1 MRCIYCGA
9 EIKEGC
15 IYCSACGK
23 EAQIVPDYNEFE
35 DDYINGLIGS
45 GAENDK
51 LSREQ
56 QKKARAEKK
65 KKEEL
70 RAKREQQKK
79 IIIISAIVI
88 SLAVIILVIVLVS
101 SIKNKQ
107 NNSFDYQVEQ
117 AEKAE
122 KDDDTAR
129 AVEYYERALLLDKDN
144 IDVRYAL
151 ADIYMDEKETD
162 SAMILYKEIISLD
175 KSQIDSYR
183 QLISIYESKEDYE
196 AIASLAENVSDAKIL
211 ALFDDYIVTPPV
223 FSLDGGTYD
232 SEISVGLSVS
242 SDSTVVYY
250 TTDGKDPI
258 QYGDVFDTD
267 ITFDEEGSYTIK
279 AVAKSDKGLYSDVVS
294 ERYKIEFKEPDLP
307 VVNPDGGT
315 FSAET
320 TVLVEVPAG
329 CEAYYTWDSSDP
341 NIDSEKYA
349 GGIPVPVGNNVLSV
363 VIYNPKTEKFSD
375 VYKGRFVFYN

>member
-23 EAQIVPDYNEFE
+23 EAQIVPDYNAFE
-35 DDYINGLIGS
+35 DDYLNGLIGS
-45 GAENDK
+45 DSDSK
-51 LSREQ
+51 KPSSEQ
-56 QKKARAEKK
+56 LKKARAEKK

-79 IIIISAIVI
+79 IIIISVVVI
-88 SLAVIILVIVLVS
+88 ILAVIILVFAIIS

-122 KDDDTAR
+122 KNADDDK
-129 AVEYYERALLLDKDN
+129 AVEYYERALELDENN

-151 ADIYMDEKETD
+151 ADIYMDQDELD
-162 SAMILYKEIISLD
+162 SAMILYKEIISID
-175 KSQIDSYR
+175 KTEIDSYK
-183 QLISIYESKEDYE
+183 QLIAIYEEKKDYE
-196 AIASLAENVSDAKIL
+196 AVAKLAEGVKDAKIL
-211 ALFDDYIVTPPV
+211 ALFDDYIATAPI
-223 FSLDGGTYD
+223 FSLEGGDYD
-232 SEISVGLSVS
+232 SEISIELSA
-242 SDSTVVYY
+242 DSGSTIYY

-258 QYGDVFDTD
+258 ESGKVYDSEIKFED
-267 ITFDEEGSYTIK
+267 EGSYTIK
-279 AVAKSDKGLYSDVVS
+279 AVAKSDKGIYSDVIT
-294 ERYKIEFKEPDLP
+294 EKYTIEFREPDMP

-320 TVLVEVPAG
+320 TVLVDVPSG
-329 CEAYYTWDSSDP
+329 CQAYYTWDSSDP
-341 NIDSEKYA
+341 NIDSDLYA
-349 GGIPVPVGNNVLSV
+349 GGITVPVGNNILSV
-363 VIYNPKTEKFSD
+363 VIYNPETEKFSE
-375 VYKGRFVFYN
+375 VYKGRFVYYN

>member
-79 IIIISAIVI
+79 IIIISAVVI
-88 SLAVIILVIVLVS
+88 SLAVIILVFVLVS

-122 KDDDTAR
+122 KNADNAK
-129 AVEYYERALLLDKDN
+129 AVEYYERALALDKDN

-151 ADIYMDEKETD
+151 ADIYMEQDETD

-175 KSQIDSYR
+175 ASQIDSYR

-242 SDSTVVYY
+242 SDSTVIYY

-267 ITFDEEGSYTIK
+267 IKFDEEGSYTIK
-279 AVAKSDKGLYSDVVS
+279 AAAKSDKGLYSDVVS

-320 TVLVEVPAG
+320 TVLVDVPAG

-341 NIDSEKYA
+341 GIDSEKYA
-349 GGIPVPVGNNVLSV
+349 GGITVPVGNNVLSV

>member
-45 GAENDK
+45 ETENDK

-122 KDDDTAR
+122 KDDDTAK
-129 AVEYYERALLLDKDN
+129 AVEYYERALTLDKDN

-196 AIASLAENVSDAKIL
+196 AIASLEENVSDAKIL

-320 TVLVEVPAG
+320 TVLVDVPAG

-349 GGIPVPVGNNVLSV
+349 GGISVPVGNNVLSV

>member
-79 IIIISAIVI
+79 IIIISAVVI
-88 SLAVIILVIVLVS
+88 SLAVIILVFVLVS

-122 KDDDTAR
+122 KNADNVK
-129 AVEYYERALLLDKDN
+129 AVEYYERALALDKDN

-151 ADIYMDEKETD
+151 ADIYMEQDETD

-175 KSQIDSYR
+175 ASQIDSYR

-242 SDSTVVYY
+242 SDSTVIYY

-267 ITFDEEGSYTIK
+267 IKFDEEGSYTIK
-279 AVAKSDKGLYSDVVS
+279 AAAKSDKGLYSDVVS

-320 TVLVEVPAG
+320 TVLVDVPAG

-341 NIDSEKYA
+341 SIDSEKYA
-349 GGIPVPVGNNVLSV
+349 GGITVPVGNNVLSV